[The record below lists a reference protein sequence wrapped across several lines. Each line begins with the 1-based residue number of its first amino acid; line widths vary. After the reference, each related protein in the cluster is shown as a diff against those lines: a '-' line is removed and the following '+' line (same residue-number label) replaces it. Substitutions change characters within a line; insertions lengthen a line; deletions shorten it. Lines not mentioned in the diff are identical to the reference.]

1 MPATAV
7 DHEHRVTPREL
18 FFDLVFVFAF
28 TQVATLLANDPT
40 FAGIGRG
47 VLVLAALWWAWA
59 SYAWLTNVV
68 DPEDSVVGAALL
80 VALIAMFVG
89 ALVVPGVFD
98 GKGVLFGAAFLVV
111 CAMHT
116 ALYALAGRGHR
127 DLLRAV
133 LRLAPWTLRRRDPDP
148 RRRLH
153 GRRAHWLWLAA
164 LACTYVG
171 AGAERGDG
179 LAVAPVAL
187 RGALRPVRDHRARRG
202 VHLDRDRRQ
211 RDGIGLGEVVAAILG
226 LLVATS
232 FWLAYFDFFSIRGE
246 RMLVEREGAER
257 VALARDLY
265 AYAHFPM
272 IVGIVLFAFAMKTI
286 VGHVGEELD
295 SVAAFALCG
304 GSALYLLTYSAIR
317 SRVEGR
323 VRLSRGRFVA
333 ALAARAPAPGGDG
346 RSRRWPRWRSS
357 PPSGWRCT
365 PTSSCGG
372 ARPAQSRA
380 RCSPR
385 PRRARPR
392 ARVSRAR
399 TAARRQAWRG
409 PSPTARRAR
418 RRMRRR
424 QQAGCTRELRVAH
437 RADHPQPEGDVSEQ
451 VEGESTAESQAG
463 GVGAARPGRGSS
475 PSSRRRRR

>member
-68 DPEDSVVGAALL
+68 DPEDTVIGAALL

-89 ALVVPGVFD
+89 ALVVPVVFD

-116 ALYALAGRGHR
+116 ALYALVGRGHP

-133 LRLAPWTLRRRDPDP
+133 LRLAPWTLGGATLILVAGFTD
-148 RRRLH
+148 
-153 GRRAHWLWLAA
+153 GGQIWLWLAA
-164 LACTYVG
+164 LACTYIG
-171 AGAERGDG
+171 AVATGTSGWRLHPSHFAERYG
-179 LAVAPVAL
+179 LIVIIAL
-187 RGALRPVRDHRARRG
+187 GEAFISI
-202 VHLDRDRRQ
+202 
-211 RDGIGLGEVVAAILG
+211 GIGASATDVGLHEVVAAVLG
-226 LLVATS
+226 LLIATS

-246 RMLVEREGAER
+246 RTLLEREGPER

-265 AYAHFPM
+265 VYAHFPM
-272 IVGIVLFAFAMKTI
+272 IVGIVLFAFAMKTVI
-286 VGHVGEELD
+286 GHVGEELD

-304 GSALYLLTYSAIR
+304 GSALYLLSYSAIR

-333 ALAARAPAPGGDG
+333 ALALVLLLPVATVVPALAALALVTAVWLALHTYEFVWWREARAES
-346 RSRRWPRWRSS
+346 RSMLASS
-357 PPSGWRCT
+357 
-365 PTSSCGG
+365 
-372 ARPAQSRA
+372 
-380 RCSPR
+380 
-385 PRRARPR
+385 
-392 ARVSRAR
+392 
-399 TAARRQAWRG
+399 
-409 PSPTARRAR
+409 
-418 RRMRRR
+418 
-424 QQAGCTRELRVAH
+424 
-437 RADHPQPEGDVSEQ
+437 
-451 VEGESTAESQAG
+451 
-463 GVGAARPGRGSS
+463 
-475 PSSRRRRR
+475 